1 TALFRPALRAVE
13 LTLGDFPLALPQ
25 RDRQRWL
32 CQGDREIAA
41 VVFHRRGHGQAGIE
55 DATAAVLPIVGIQHL
70 FPVSPVRH
78 TYPIVVPD
86 GRRKVADDDQQ
97 VFRVLTLALVD
108 DDAVFPVSV
117 VDPLK
122 SAMIKSILVQSLFR
136 FVKPVQRNDEFAY
149 ALMEVIVKKMPVEA
163 VVMIPL

>member
-1 TALFRPALRAVE
+1 CHGHRTLFWCVAFFFSSRRRH
-13 LTLGDFPLALPQ
+13 TRFS
-25 RDRQRWL
+25 RDWSSDVCSSDL
-32 CQGDREIAA
+32 
-41 VVFHRRGHGQAGIE
+41 
-55 DATAAVLPIVGIQHL
+55 L
-70 FPVSPVRH
+70 PVSPVRH

-108 DDAVFPVSV
+108 DDAVFAVSV